1 MWGKQLLTKYSPF
14 FEGNNIFETMKNS
27 LFGKIKHILNKLVE
41 DNPEEL
47 SKYKLPKAIV
57 IGNESTGKSSL
68 LENITKCQIFPR
80 HNLLCTKAPIRLVL
94 NNGTPLYNVS
104 YNSPEFDVAY
114 TLCDKKDIYKYV
126 QQIMDKLSDDTISE
140 HEIVVEMNDYDLPCF
155 EFFDLPG
162 IRSYPPNMAE
172 ATMNLCRKY
181 LESKDSIVLCVVPAT
196 VTRLTSCQ
204 SIALILEM
212 KMQQN
217 SILALTMAD
226 RLQLENVEDLLIKR
240 ILRTSDEIKDI
251 TFKDCVAVVNRL
263 HTDKYSLS
271 ENDTTEQEW
280 FNENII
286 NGMPTDYKLYENK
299 ILENITIMKLLKKMD
314 NLYTDFIQTNWK
326 PKITSKINDDLNIL
340 NIELNMLGERFLSA
354 NVVDVLVKKF
364 LIQEFNLSSHIISEY
379 GDAST
384 KQLAQITEYNDISK
398 SISDTIKSNANYEKN
413 TLILTIRKLFSQN
426 YKNVNYDN
434 YKLFK
439 FTSALSH
446 NLSLVDEYYDKDVNR
461 ISKQIKKTILMILTE
476 DYLRGKTLIEN
487 FYINKIKESFD
498 LLVLNNFFVK
508 QVDCSQERSYE
519 ESDEFI
525 AKRNSLI
532 SKITILENYK
542 SNINNI

>member
-1 MWGKQLLTKYSPF
+1 
-14 FEGNNIFETMKNS
+14 
-27 LFGKIKHILNKLVE
+27 
-41 DNPEEL
+41 
-47 SKYKLPKAIV
+47 
-57 IGNESTGKSSL
+57 
-68 LENITKCQIFPR
+68 
-80 HNLLCTKAPIRLVL
+80 
-94 NNGTPLYNVS
+94 
-104 YNSPEFDVAY
+104 
-114 TLCDKKDIYKYV
+114 
-126 QQIMDKLSDDTISE
+126 
-140 HEIVVEMNDYDLPCF
+140 
-155 EFFDLPG
+155 
-162 IRSYPPNMAE
+162 
-172 ATMNLCRKY
+172 
-181 LESKDSIVLCVVPAT
+181 
-196 VTRLTSCQ
+196 
-204 SIALILEM
+204 
-212 KMQQN
+212 
-217 SILALTMAD
+217 
-226 RLQLENVEDLLIKR
+226 
-240 ILRTSDEIKDI
+240 
-251 TFKDCVAVVNRL
+251 
-263 HTDKYSLS
+263 
-271 ENDTTEQEW
+271 
-280 FNENII
+280 
-286 NGMPTDYKLYENK
+286 MPTDYKLYENK